1 MLQQLVGP
9 QTAAAMTLC
18 RRRLDAPAAQA
29 AGLVLTAAPDDKEL
43 LATAV
48 ALAHAA
54 AVAPRDL
61 VLLTKRSLREAEAL
75 TVDQAIALEA
85 ERQLWSLRL
94 PTTADGLRAAA
105 QRSR

>member
-1 MLQQLVGP
+1 
-9 QTAAAMTLC
+9 MTLC

-29 AGLVLTAAPDDKEL
+29 AGLVLTAAPDKEL